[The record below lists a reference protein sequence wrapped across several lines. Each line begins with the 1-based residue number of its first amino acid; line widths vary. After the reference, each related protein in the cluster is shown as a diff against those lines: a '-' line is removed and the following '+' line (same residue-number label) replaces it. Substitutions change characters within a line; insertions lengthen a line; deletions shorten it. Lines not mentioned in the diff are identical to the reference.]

1 VFKLNSNVGFIK
13 NYQQLATNDRRK
25 IALELIEAAFISI
38 QPEEIFRQN
47 FSLQG
52 NTLKIKDKVYELSTF
67 EHVYILGFG
76 KGSAR
81 NSLLIEK
88 VLGEN
93 LTGGYV
99 IDVTE
104 EKFSKIEFTLGTHPL
119 PSVANLEFTK
129 KIIENLNHTGE
140 KDLVIVVTCGG
151 GSVMLESPHNLSLE
165 DMVNINREL
174 LHCGASI
181 QEMNAIRKHLDIVKG
196 GGLAQILFPA
206 RVVNLIFSDVPGN
219 DLSVIASGPTVKD
232 STTQQD
238 AINVIEKYGLG
249 EKLGQIEKNFIE
261 SPKEDRYFENVDN
274 VLILS
279 NDTALSAMQKKA
291 SELGY
296 KASILTDSF
305 QDEANLAGK
314 QLVDATMRGSILL
327 VGGETDVKVTG
338 GGVGGRNQQ
347 LVLAA
352 LPYIDSNT
360 TLVSFNSDG
369 WDNSDAAGAMGDAD
383 TIKKARDA
391 GIDAGK
397 FLSENNSF
405 TFFKAVGDA
414 ILTGRLP
421 SNVSDLM
428 VVVKT

>member
-1 VFKLNSNVGFIK
+1 MFKLNSNVGFIK
-13 NYQQLATNDRRK
+13 NYQQLATGNGRK
-25 IALELIEAAFISI
+25 VALELIEAAFLSI
-38 QPEEIFRQN
+38 QPEIVIGQN

-52 NTLKIKDKVYELSTF
+52 GTLKIRDKTYELSAY
-67 EHVYILGFG
+67 EHIYLLGFG

-81 NSLLIEK
+81 NSLLVEK
-88 VLGEN
+88 ALGEN
-93 LTGGYV
+93 LSGGYV
-99 IDVTE
+99 IDVSE

-129 KIIENLNHTGE
+129 KIIENLNRASE

-165 DMVNINREL
+165 EMVNVNREL
-174 LHCGASI
+174 LHSGASI

-206 RVVNLIFSDVPGN
+206 KVVNLIFSDVPGN
-219 DLSVIASGPTVKD
+219 DLSVIASGPTVGD

-238 AINVIEKYGLG
+238 AIGVIEKYGLG
-249 EKLGQIEKNFIE
+249 DKLGQIEKNFIE

-274 VLILS
+274 ILILS

-291 SELGY
+291 SELGLT
-296 KASILTDSF
+296 ASILTDSF

-314 QLVDATMRGSILL
+314 QLVDATTPGSILL

-338 GGVGGRNQQ
+338 GGIGGRNQQ

-352 LPYIDSNT
+352 LPYIT
-360 TLVSFNSDG
+360 EGTVLVSFDSDG
-369 WDNSDAAGAMGDAD
+369 WDNSEAAGAIGDLE
-383 TIKKARDA
+383 TVRKAKEKGLDA
-391 GIDAGK
+391 QK
-397 FLSENNSF
+397 FLDENDSF
-405 TFFKAVGDA
+405 TFFESTGDA

-428 VVVKT
+428 VVFKP